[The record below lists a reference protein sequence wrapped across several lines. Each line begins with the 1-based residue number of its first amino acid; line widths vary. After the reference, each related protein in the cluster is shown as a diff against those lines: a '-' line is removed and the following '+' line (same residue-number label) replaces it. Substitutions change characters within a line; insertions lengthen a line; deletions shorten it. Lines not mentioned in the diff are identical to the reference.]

1 MESEKNFIVGE
12 MLREKNLTISCAE
25 SCTGG
30 LLTSKLTD
38 ISGSSD
44 YVQGAIVSYSN
55 KIKISALHVS
65 AETLKNFGAVS
76 RETAF
81 EMAKNI
87 REIFQTDIGVGITG
101 IAGPGGGSSEKPVG
115 LVYISV
121 ADKNSVRVEK
131 FNFAGSRAE
140 IKNQSAE
147 TALKMIENFLAVQ

>member
-1 MESEKNFIVGE
+1 MENEKNFIVGE
-12 MLREKNLTISCAE
+12 LLKKKNFTISCAE

-38 ISGSSD
+38 VAGSSN

-55 KIKISALHVS
+55 EIKISALHVKE
-65 AETLKNFGAVS
+65 ETLKNFGAVS

-87 REIFQTDIGVGITG
+87 REIFKTDIGVGITG
-101 IAGPGGGSSEKPVG
+101 IAGPGGGSKEKPVG

-121 ADKNSVRVEK
+121 ADKNSVTVEK
-131 FNFAGSRAE
+131 FNFVGSRTE
-140 IKNQSAE
+140 IKNQSVLS
-147 TALKMIENFLAVQ
+147 ALKMIENFLTVK